1 MVGKLTLLTLLA
13 LALIV
18 LSLLNLYNA
27 SSISLIEL
35 YSKRAVATFNAL
47 QDHYYVNS
55 LNLYKGSTCGDY
67 SCLWTY
73 SQILSA
79 LVYLSLTPGLGNF
92 TNLFNQYYLGLSHY
106 SNPLNPSS
114 GYESAVTPPI
124 GPGGDTYYDDN
135 EWVTLALI
143 KMYLATN
150 NTRYLRRA
158 EELFNF
164 IISGWSTNES
174 LRCPGGIYWRVGDLS
189 RNTVS
194 NSPAAEA
201 AAELYLITGNPSY
214 LKWAIRILNWVNQC
228 LRSPSGLYY
237 DHINPDGTIDETI
250 WSYNQGTTA
259 AAAALIYEATHN
271 ESYLVLAED
280 SAYASLSYFSQ
291 GAIYSQPPE
300 FNAIYFRSLEK
311 VIEISR
317 NNTLSKMY
325 WNLLL
330 TYVNDT
336 WITYRDPETGL
347 ITMGQPL
354 NSVNPDDAEIWTAAM
369 VQLYAIIAG
378 SRQPIAFKAPSI
390 KPGTG
395 LVQVQWPIIIIIVI
409 VLIIVITYIALR
421 IREKS

>member
-1 MVGKLTLLTLLA
+1 MVSKLTLAALLA
-13 LALIV
+13 VALIILSIV
-18 LSLLNLYNA
+18 NLSDASALSLK
-27 SSISLIEL
+27 EL
-35 YSKRAVATFNAL
+35 YAKRAVATFNAL
-47 QDHYYVNS
+47 QSHYYISN
-55 LNLYKGSTCGDY
+55 LHLYKGSTCGRY

-79 LVYLSLTPGLGNF
+79 LTYLSLIPDLSNF
-92 TNLFNQYYLGLSHY
+92 TSLFNQYYMSLSYY

-143 KMYLATN
+143 RMYLVTN
-150 NTRYLRRA
+150 NTRYLKRA

-164 IISGWSTNES
+164 IVSGWSTNES
-174 LRCPGGIYWRVGDLS
+174 LKCPGGIYWRVGDLS
-189 RNTVS
+189 RNTCS
-194 NSPAAEA
+194 NSPAAEVA
-201 AAELYLITGNPSY
+201 VELYMVTGNPSY
-214 LKWAIRILNWVNQC
+214 LKWAIRILNWVNEC
-228 LRSPSGLYY
+228 LRSPGGLYY

-271 ESYLVLAED
+271 ESYLILAEET
-280 SAYASLSYFSQ
+280 AYASLSYFSQ

-311 VIEISR
+311 VIEVSG
-317 NNTLSKMY
+317 NSTLSKMY

-330 TYVNDT
+330 TYINNT
-336 WITYRDPETGL
+336 WVTYRDPETGL

-354 NSVNPDDAEIWTAAM
+354 SSINPDDVEIWTAAM
-369 VQLYAIIAG
+369 VQLYSIIAG
-378 SRQPIAFKAPSI
+378 SRQPIAFKAVGII
-390 KPGTG
+390 KPART
-395 LVQVQWPIIIIIVI
+395 QWPTLVI
-409 VLIIVITYIALR
+409 AITAAAVVVVIAYAVLRVKR
-421 IREKS
+421 ND

>member
-1 MVGKLTLLTLLA
+1 MLTLFAFALL
-13 LALIV
+13 V
-18 LSLLNLYNA
+18 LGLLNLSNA
-27 SSISLIEL
+27 PSTSLMEL

-47 QDHYYVNS
+47 QDHYYVSS
-55 LNLYKGSTCGDY
+55 LNLYKGSTCGNY

-79 LVYLSLTPGLGNF
+79 LAYLSLTPGLDNF

-150 NTRYLRRA
+150 NTKYLKRA

-164 IISGWSTNES
+164 IISGWSTNKS
-174 LRCPGGIYWRVGDLS
+174 LKCPGGIYWRVGDLS

-214 LKWAIRILNWVNQC
+214 LKWAIKILNWVNQC
-228 LRSPSGLYY
+228 LRSPNGLYY

-271 ESYLVLAED
+271 ESYLILAED

-311 VIEISR
+311 VIEISG
-317 NNTLSKMY
+317 NSTLSQMY

-330 TYVNDT
+330 TYINNT
-336 WITYRDPETGL
+336 WVTYRDPETGL
-347 ITMGQPL
+347 ITMGLPW

-369 VQLYAIIAG
+369 VQLYSIAAG
-378 SRQPIAFKAPSI
+378 SQQPIIFKAIAI
-390 KPGTG
+390 KSTHA
-395 LVQVQWPIIIIIVI
+395 QWPT
-409 VLIIVITYIALR
+409 LIGAIAAIALIMAIAYTIVR
-421 IREKS
+421 VKGRS

>member
-1 MVGKLTLLTLLA
+1 MVSKLTLLTLLA
-13 LALIV
+13 LALLV
-18 LSLLNLYNA
+18 LGLLNLSNA
-27 SSISLIEL
+27 SSMSLMNL

-47 QDHYYVNS
+47 QDHYYISS
-55 LNLYKGSTCGDY
+55 LNLYKGSTCGNY

-79 LVYLSLTPGLGNF
+79 LVYLSLIPGLSNF
-92 TNLFNQYYLGLSHY
+92 TSLFNQYYLGLSHY

-143 KMYLATN
+143 KMYLVTN
-150 NTRYLRRA
+150 NTMYLKRA

-174 LRCPGGIYWRVGDLS
+174 LPCPGGIYWRVGDLS
-189 RNTVS
+189 RNTCS

-201 AAELYLITGNPSY
+201 AAELYLITGDPNY
-214 LKWAIRILNWVNQC
+214 LKWAIKILNWVNQC

-237 DHINPDGTIDETI
+237 DHINPDGTIDKTI

-271 ESYLVLAED
+271 ESYLILAED
-280 SAYASLSYFSQ
+280 SAYVSLSYFSQ

-300 FNAIYFRSLEK
+300 FNAIYFRNLEK
-311 VIEISR
+311 VIEISG
-317 NNTLSKMY
+317 NNTLSQMY

-330 TYVNDT
+330 SYINNT

-347 ITMGQPL
+347 ITMGLP
-354 NSVNPDDAEIWTAAM
+354 SSTINPDDVEIWTAAM
-369 VQLYAIIAG
+369 VQLYSIAAGSKQPIIFKAITIKSTHTQWPTLISMIMVIALIIA
-378 SRQPIAFKAPSI
+378 IAY
-390 KPGTG
+390 
-395 LVQVQWPIIIIIVI
+395 IILKVK
-409 VLIIVITYIALR
+409 
-421 IREKS
+421 EGN

>member
-1 MVGKLTLLTLLA
+1 MVSKLTLLTLLA
-13 LALIV
+13 LALLV
-18 LSLLNLYNA
+18 LGLLNLSNA
-27 SSISLIEL
+27 SSMSLMNL

-47 QDHYYVNS
+47 QDHYYISS
-55 LNLYKGSTCGDY
+55 LNLYKGSTCGNY

-79 LVYLSLTPGLGNF
+79 LVYLSLIPGLSNF
-92 TNLFNQYYLGLSHY
+92 TSLFNQYYLGLSHY

-143 KMYLATN
+143 KMYLVTN
-150 NTRYLRRA
+150 NTMYLKRA

-174 LRCPGGIYWRVGDLS
+174 LPCPGGIYWRVGDLS
-189 RNTVS
+189 RNTCS

-201 AAELYLITGNPSY
+201 AAELYLITGDPNY
-214 LKWAIRILNWVNQC
+214 LKWAIKILNWVNQC

-237 DHINPDGTIDETI
+237 DHINPDGTIDKTI

-271 ESYLVLAED
+271 ESYLILAED

-300 FNAIYFRSLEK
+300 FNAIYFRNLEK
-311 VIEISR
+311 VIEISG
-317 NNTLSKMY
+317 NNTLSQMY

-330 TYVNDT
+330 SYINNT

-347 ITMGQPL
+347 ITMGVP
-354 NSVNPDDAEIWTAAM
+354 SSTINPDDVEIWTAAM
-369 VQLYAIIAG
+369 VQLYSIAAGSKQPIIFKAITIKSTHTQWPTLISIIMVIALIIA
-378 SRQPIAFKAPSI
+378 IAY
-390 KPGTG
+390 
-395 LVQVQWPIIIIIVI
+395 IILKVK
-409 VLIIVITYIALR
+409 
-421 IREKS
+421 EGN